1 MTEAQGIVLQ
11 VEDERIRQRA
21 AQHHLPVRV
30 QAGYDLP
37 WERTL
42 FLDPAIGR
50 VPWEQIPRGLDFLAT
65 WEAAAP
71 VWSYET
77 LAADVATG
85 AERERT
91 EALIGDLR
99 VPLYEVG
106 LLFVRRCEAGEQ
118 LLEAWERERAGGH
131 GQLAFLRALY
141 EVKPLFC
148 ALPRS
153 WLQKAAAATV
163 SVASQRMA
171 RVERT
176 KRARREENGLI
187 RVEICP
193 GRYVRC
199 KPEEADRLVARF
211 RESMLRREKRRNRG
225 NRNQSG

>member
-50 VPWEQIPRGLDFLAT
+50 VPWEQIPRGFDFLAR

-77 LAADVATG
+77 LASDAAAG

-91 EALIGDLR
+91 AALIGDLR
-99 VPLYEVG
+99 VPLYETG
-106 LLFVRRCEAGEQ
+106 LLFVRRCERGQA
-118 LLEAWERERAGGH
+118 LLDAWRVEGSGDAR
-131 GQLAFLRALY
+131 LAFLRALY

-225 NRNQSG
+225 GNSGKK

>member
-1 MTEAQGIVLQ
+1 MSEAQGIVLQ
-11 VEDERIRQRA
+11 VDDGRIRQQA
-21 AQHHLPVRV
+21 AQHRLPVKV

-42 FLDPAIGR
+42 FLDSQVGR
-50 VPWEQIPRGLDFLAT
+50 VSWGLLPRGFDFLAR

-77 LAADVATG
+77 LASDAAAG

-141 EVKPLFC
+141 EVKPLFL

-153 WLQKAAAATV
+153 WLAASARATTAPRRV
-163 SVASQRMA
+163 VGDQTLPNGLVRVKVGPARYARCRPGEEDMIRQRYA
-171 RVERT
+171 ER
-176 KRARREENGLI
+176 KARR
-187 RVEICP
+187 
-193 GRYVRC
+193 
-199 KPEEADRLVARF
+199 
-211 RESMLRREKRRNRG
+211 
-225 NRNQSG
+225 

>member
-106 LLFVRRCEAGEQ
+106 LLFVRRCERGQA
-118 LLEAWERERAGGH
+118 LLDAWRVEGSGDAR
-131 GQLAFLRALY
+131 LAFLRALY

-153 WLQKAAAATV
+153 WLRDVAVGVLQAAPVKVRKHT
-163 SVASQRMA
+163 STLA
-171 RVERT
+171 RVEV
-176 KRARREENGLI
+176 A
-187 RVEICP
+187 P
-193 GRYVRC
+193 GRFVRC
-199 KPEEADRLVARF
+199 KPGEEEKTKAIWEQRALSRKAR
-211 RESMLRREKRRNRG
+211 RQRG
-225 NRNQSG
+225 TDNQSG